1 MISNLSNSFRVLSM
15 QHVALKSSLNTVHKI
30 QLRDIH
36 LHQPMLKSLEEKL
49 GLPAKPKKP
58 ASAYFRYMNEIRSS
72 VQAKNPKLKSQEL
85 VSLIAKMWRSLDA
98 NRKEKFAKGFHEES
112 NAYTERMAK
121 YKDSLSEED
130 ARKIKEMRF
139 EKKERKVFL
148 LYKKK
153 CQELGKP
160 KKPASNYIR
169 FFQMQTDRQPKEQH
183 REFVKRTSA
192 KWNALS
198 DTEKAK
204 YSLSSE
210 EEQNYKKALVQW
222 ENKMRKL
229 GHFDI
234 VSSEPTL
241 TTEKPKPRSRKPSV
255 E

>member
-1 MISNLSNSFRVLSM
+1 MISNLCNSFRVLSM
-15 QHVALKSSLNTVHKI
+15 HNVALKSSLTTVHKI

-49 GLPAKPKKP
+49 GLPAKPKRP
-58 ASAYFRYMNEIRSS
+58 VTAYFRYMNEVRSS
-72 VQAKNPKLKSQEL
+72 VQAKNPKLKPTEI

-98 NRKEKFAKGFHEES
+98 NKKEKFAKGNLEES
-112 NAYTERMAK
+112 IAYTERMAK

-130 ARKIKEMRF
+130 ARKLKEIRF

-148 LYKKK
+148 LQKKK

-160 KKPASNYIR
+160 KKPASNFIR
-169 FFQMQTDRQPKEQH
+169 FFQKQTDRQPKEHH
-183 REFVKRTSA
+183 REFVKRMSA

-210 EEQNYKKALVQW
+210 EAENYKKALVKW
-222 ENKMRKL
+222 ESKMRKL

-241 TTEKPKPRSRKPSV
+241 STEKPKPRSPKPPV